1 MRSSTVAA
9 LLSVESLSSRLQHV
23 VYSPAKSLFNLIM
36 EANFKVATAVDE
48 SLPKQR
54 KAIFALATANFDAKV

>member
-1 MRSSTVAA
+1 
-9 LLSVESLSSRLQHV
+9 
-23 VYSPAKSLFNLIM
+23 M

-54 KAIFALATANFDAKV
+54 KAIFALTTANFDAKV